1 MTDLAGKLNA
11 LITPML
17 PGLLGMTVVE
27 ATPERVVGTMLV
39 RADMCTAGGI
49 LHGGAYM
56 AFADTLGALSTV
68 INMPTG
74 ANTATIE
81 SKTNFIGGAK
91 VGSTVIGTTRAF
103 HKGKTTHV
111 WQTEI
116 TGEDGKLLAVVSQTQ
131 IIMPPKS

>member
-56 AFADTLGALSTV
+56 AFADTLGAVATV
-68 INMPTG
+68 VNMPAG
-74 ANTATIE
+74 SHTATIE

-91 VGSTVIGTTRAF
+91 VSTTV
-103 HKGKTTHV
+103 
-111 WQTEI
+111 
-116 TGEDGKLLAVVSQTQ
+116 TGISRPGAPPVVDSTGALG
-131 IIMPPKS
+131 